1 LKFRPIQYRDVYR
14 NLVLPLHAAVRG
26 RSLLRWYDQVLIQQ
40 KLKPEELAALQRQ
53 KLARLIQHCS
63 INVPFYRDMFQEK
76 GLNPEQ
82 VEDLATLHD
91 AGIRVSKE
99 DIRRERNRL
108 LSETSLR
115 PRLYSTTSSGSTGV
129 PLSFYKSMDTVCR
142 RQALKLRAEEWI
154 GKPIGTKT
162 TLIWGRTPTRK
173 LHIQIGRFLYWR
185 YQNYQFLSA
194 FDIGPEQLLPY
205 LTRMTRFG
213 TEFIESYVTAV
224 YQMAKVMAARKV
236 APPPKLRGIIV
247 GAEQLVEEQRE
258 QIEGS
263 FGCPVYNRYGSTE
276 FSNIASECAKREG
289 LHINSDHVLLEV
301 VNDKDQCVSDS
312 VGEILVTDLDSYE
325 MPLIRYRIGDR
336 GILSSKRC
344 SCGLPFPILKSI
356 NGRVSDRLVTR
367 SGREIHDIFFIHTLA
382 RVPGVA
388 KFQVVQKS
396 LDLIQLNLELENGA
410 ARETIANRAR
420 AGLHELCEHRI
431 EIAITFVDR
440 IPLTDAGKLRHFISE
455 VITE

>member
-1 LKFRPIQYRDVYR
+1 MFR
-14 NLVLPLHAAVRG
+14 
-26 RSLLRWYDQVLIQQ
+26 
-40 KLKPEELAALQRQ
+40 
-53 KLARLIQHCS
+53 
-63 INVPFYRDMFQEK
+63 EK
-76 GLNPEQ
+76 GVKPEQ
-82 VEDLATLHD
+82 VEDLATLRE
-91 AGIRVSKE
+91 AGIRVGKE

-108 LSETSLR
+108 LSQVSPR

-154 GKPIGTKT
+154 GKPIGTRT
-162 TLIWGRTPTRK
+162 TLIWGRVPTRK
-173 LHIQIGRFLYWR
+173 LRIQIGRFLYWR

-205 LTRMTRFG
+205 LMRMTRFG

-224 YQMAKVMAARKV
+224 HQMAKVMAARKV

-276 FSNIASECAKREG
+276 FSNIASECAEREG

-301 VNDKDQCVSDS
+301 VDDKDRCVIDS

-336 GILSSKRC
+336 GILSSRRC
-344 SCGLPFPILKSI
+344 SCGLPFPSF
-356 NGRVSDRLVTR
+356 RLSR
-367 SGREIHDIFFIHTLA
+367 SHSTLF
-382 RVPGVA
+382 
-388 KFQVVQKS
+388 K
-396 LDLIQLNLELENGA
+396 
-410 ARETIANRAR
+410 
-420 AGLHELCEHRI
+420 
-431 EIAITFVDR
+431 
-440 IPLTDAGKLRHFISE
+440 
-455 VITE
+455 